1 MRPAGSTHPARA
13 LELGDGGSLTPVDE
27 GWEVDLGRLPD
38 DLDEA
43 LAHGGP
49 LLAFAADHVADHGG
63 GRMRLWVRGVDPARQ
78 ACAEAAGMAVGRE
91 LYQMRVPLPIDESWE
106 LAVRPFIVGQDEQA
120 WLAVNNRAFSWHP
133 EQSDMTLA
141 EFEAREREP
150 WFDPA
155 GFLLHAVAARSEER
169 RVGKECVRPCRTR

>member
-1 MRPAGSTHPARA
+1 
-13 LELGDGGSLTPVDE
+13 
-27 GWEVDLGRLPD
+27 
-38 DLDEA
+38 
-43 LAHGGP
+43 
-49 LLAFAADHVADHGG
+49 
-63 GRMRLWVRGVDPARQ
+63 MRLWVRGVDPARQ

-141 EFEAREREP
+141 ELEAREREP

-155 GFLLHAVAARSEER
+155 GFLLHEVDDHLVGFCWTKVPARSDEHTSELQSLMHISYA
-169 RVGKECVRPCRTR
+169 VSC